1 MPPEFAEAVEM
12 VRCGTI
18 SGREAAQLCG
28 MSHST
33 FRARM
38 RESKAHAEDRDLSL
52 K

>member
-12 VRCGTI
+12 VRCGAI

-28 MSHST
+28 ISHST
-33 FRARM
+33 FRERM